1 MTTHL
6 VTGGSGFIGSR
17 LAQRLHQAGD
27 KVRILDLVRDPALD
41 PDIEFHQ
48 GSVCDRA
55 TVALAMRGVDV
66 LHHHAALVAQ
76 SNAGRRYH
84 EVNVE
89 GSRIV
94 AQEAVR
100 AGARAFVHVSSTA
113 IFGLPPKGPITQ
125 ATEPR
130 PFEAYGQSKLAAER
144 IVSDVCG
151 RAGMPLTII
160 RPRAT
165 LGKGRLGIYQI
176 LFQWIAEGRRL
187 FIIGDGSNRMQFI
200 QADDLV
206 DFILLVLARGQPGAY
221 NVGTDRFGTLRQD
234 LEGLIAH
241 AGSTSR
247 IMGLLAAPAM
257 AALGLLR
264 QMRLSPLV
272 PWQYRT
278 YHRDCWFD
286 TAPLEKLGWS
296 ARYSNADMLAES
308 YDWFCAHRSHAQGA
322 SAHRSPVQQH
332 MIGLLRRLS

>member
-17 LAQRLHQAGD
+17 VALRLHQAGY
-27 KVRILDLVRDPALD
+27 KVRVLDIVRDPGLP

-55 TVALAMRGVDV
+55 TVARAMRGVDV

-76 SNAGRRYH
+76 SNAGSRYQQ
-84 EVNVE
+84 VNVD

-100 AGARAFVHVSSTA
+100 AGTSAFVHVSSTA
-113 IFGLPPKGPITQ
+113 IFGLPPKGAITG
-125 ATEPR
+125 ATMPR
-130 PFEAYGQSKLAAER
+130 PFEPYGRSKLAAER
-144 IVSDVCG
+144 IVSDICG
-151 RAGMPLTII
+151 AAGIALTII

-200 QADDLV
+200 HADDLV
-206 DFILLVLARGQPGAY
+206 DFILLVLARGQPGTY
-221 NVGTDRFGTLRQD
+221 NVGTNRFGTLRHD

-241 AGSTSR
+241 AGSPSR
-247 IMGLLAAPAM
+247 IVGLPAAPAM

-264 QMRLSPLV
+264 RMRLSPLV

-286 TAPLEKLGWS
+286 TAPLEELGWT

-308 YDWFCAHRSHAQGA
+308 YDWFRTHRVAERGA
-322 SAHRSPVQQH
+322 SAHRSAVDQH

>member
-17 LAQRLHQAGD
+17 LALRLHQAGD
-27 KVRILDLVRDPALD
+27 KVRILDLVRDPGLP

-48 GSVCDRA
+48 GSVCDHGA
-55 TVALAMRGVDV
+55 VAEAMRGVNV

-76 SNAGRRYH
+76 SNAGRRYGQ
-84 EVNVE
+84 VNVE

-100 AGARAFVHVSSTA
+100 AGVNAFVHVSSTA
-113 IFGLPPKGPITQ
+113 VFGLPPKGAITN
-125 ATEPR
+125 ATVPR
-130 PFEAYGQSKLAAER
+130 PFEAYGRSKLAAEL
-144 IVSDVCG
+144 IVSDICG
-151 RAGMPLTII
+151 SAGIPLIII

-200 QADDLV
+200 HADDLV
-206 DFILLVLARGQPGAY
+206 DFILLALASGRPGTY
-221 NVGTDRFGTLRQD
+221 NVGTSRFSTLRQD

-241 AGSTSR
+241 AGSPSR
-247 IMGLLAAPAM
+247 IVDLPVAPAM
-257 AALGLLR
+257 AALGLLH
-264 QMRLSPLV
+264 QTRLSPLV

-286 TAPLEKLGWS
+286 TAPLEDLGWT

-308 YDWFCAHRSHAQGA
+308 YDWFRAHRSVARSG
-322 SAHRSPVQQH
+322 SAHRSPVEQH